1 MHMTNRRNFLQA
13 AAGVAAAIPAASS
26 LAAAAAAGAQA
37 AAPAPVRATS
47 GIAPSRLPP
56 GVNRADFDKVL
67 KSWRNT
73 VGADWVFTS
82 DDDVRLYRD
91 AYSPYWD
98 EPEERVASAAVA
110 PETLEQVQAVVRMA
124 NQYRVPLYA
133 ISTGRNLAYGG
144 SAPVYSGS
152 VVLDLKRMNRVL
164 EVNEANAYALV
175 EPGVNYFDLYE
186 HITKAKL
193 DVWIDPPDPGWGSL
207 IGNALDGGGGWTASP
222 FRDHFGSHCGME
234 VVLANGEVVRTGMGA
249 LPNSKS
255 WQHNKWGYGPWVD
268 GLFRQGNMGVVT
280 KMGFYLMPRPE
291 AMQTATAQV
300 TRQQDVVA
308 LVDTLNLLENQ
319 HVVNGSTGL
328 SGGGNTWTASLPI
341 YGPEKVV
348 RAQMEYC
355 KEKFAKIAG
364 SRFTEGELV
373 RTDDAAALARGRKV
387 AFGVPDLSTF
397 GLLGRNA
404 QSAEPPGGHMDFSP
418 ILPRTG
424 EALLEFAKFYTDNL
438 PAVSEGGTLRFLGPV
453 YMTNWDRTLVALIM
467 FPIGKDKVMNGKM
480 RAAFEKWVQLCADR
494 GWGEYRTPSVFQD
507 AVAKVYSYNNGSL
520 TRMRETIKDA
530 LDPNGILSPGRYGVW
545 PKRLRKA

>member
-1 MHMTNRRNFLQA
+1 MTDRRRFLQA
-13 AAGVAAAIPAASS
+13 AAGVAVPAISGTPL
-26 LAAAAAAGAQA
+26 LAAAAQA
-37 AAPAPVRATS
+37 AAAVPAVTATS
-47 GIAPSRLPP
+47 AVAPSRLPP
-56 GVNRADFDKVL
+56 GVSRANFNRVL
-67 KSWRNT
+67 TGWRDT

-82 DDDVRLYRD
+82 DADVALYRD

-110 PETLEQVQAVVRMA
+110 PQTVEQVQAVVRLA

-164 EVNEANAYALV
+164 EVNERNAYALV
-175 EPGVNYFDLYE
+175 EPGVNYLDLYE
-186 HITKAKL
+186 HITRANL
-193 DVWIDPPDPGWGSL
+193 DVWIDPPDPGWGSV

-249 LPNSKS
+249 LPDSKS

-291 AMQTATAQV
+291 AMQSATVVV
-300 TRQQDVVA
+300 TRTEDAVP
-308 LVDTLNLLENQ
+308 LIDTLNLLENQ
-319 HVVNGSTGL
+319 HVVNGSTQL
-328 SGGGNTWTASLPI
+328 FGGGNNWNLQIPI

-348 RAQMEYC
+348 RAQMDYC
-355 KEKFAKIAG
+355 KEKFAKIPN
-364 SRFTEGELV
+364 SRFTEGELI
-373 RTDDAAALARGRKV
+373 RTPLDAATLARIRKV
-387 AFGVPDLSTF
+387 NFGIPDLSTF
-397 GLLGRNA
+397 AMLGRNA
-404 QSAEPPGGHMDFSP
+404 QNPAPPGGHIGFSP
-418 ILPRTG
+418 IIPRTG
-424 EALLEFAKFYTDNL
+424 EALLEYAKFYRDNL
-438 PAVSEGGTLRFLGPV
+438 PAVSEGGTLRFQGPV
-453 YMTNWDRTLVALIM
+453 YMTNWERSLVAMIM
-467 FPIGKDKVMNGKM
+467 FPIGKDKVMNAKM
-480 RAAFEKWVQLCADR
+480 RAAFEKWVQLAAEK
-494 GWGEYRTPSVFQD
+494 GWAEYRAPAAFQD
-507 AVAKVYSYNNGSL
+507 LVANTYSYNNGSL

-545 PKRLRKA
+545 PKHLRKG